1 MFKLNDY
8 FGGKVMSLGFENTS
22 GTVTIG
28 VMATGE
34 YEFCTSSVEYMTV
47 TSGKMSV
54 MLPRENEWETFNEF
68 QTFIVKKDQKFKVRA
83 EKSTSYR
90 CVYK

>member
-34 YEFCTSSVEYMTV
+34 YEFCT
-47 TSGKMSV
+47 
-54 MLPRENEWETFNEF
+54 
-68 QTFIVKKDQKFKVRA
+68 FKSLLC
-83 EKSTSYR
+83 KYSR
-90 CVYK
+90 C